1 MQEEKEFVII
11 EKPNEFES
19 EGNDDQNPYND
30 EFIQKL
36 FNQKEERNSQIN
48 FKMKNLQIIQKSKQ
62 PSVSL
67 LSDVSKGP
75 VTHENQDDRIDVFNY
90 SPRDDLEIPSD
101 IINEF
106 GFGQTNTDSQRE
118 YLF

>member
-36 FNQKEERNSQIN
+36 FN
-48 FKMKNLQIIQKSKQ
+48 
-62 PSVSL
+62 
-67 LSDVSKGP
+67 
-75 VTHENQDDRIDVFNY
+75 
-90 SPRDDLEIPSD
+90 
-101 IINEF
+101 
-106 GFGQTNTDSQRE
+106 
-118 YLF
+118 